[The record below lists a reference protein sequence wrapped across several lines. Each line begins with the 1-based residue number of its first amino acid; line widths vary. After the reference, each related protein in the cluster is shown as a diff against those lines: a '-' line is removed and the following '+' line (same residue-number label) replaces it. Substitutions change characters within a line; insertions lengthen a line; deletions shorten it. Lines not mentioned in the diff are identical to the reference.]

1 MANEADRLV
10 FPGNQ
15 ARTVD
20 RMNASYKKRVAAA
33 KGKSTKPVWNVASI
47 YAFTPLRYTKFTSA
61 GLPDLAAAPAES
73 GVGHQD
79 FTVQQLQAWVDML
92 AFAAEFGPL
101 SAEEVSTFTAGTPY
115 LNTDPGWR
123 PSELKYNK

>member
-10 FPGNQ
+10 FSGNQ
-15 ARTVD
+15 ARTAD
-20 RMNASYKKRVAAA
+20 KLNAAFKKRLAAA
-33 KGKSTKPVWNVASI
+33 KGKSVKPVANVTSI
-47 YAFTPLRYTKFTSA
+47 YAFTPARYTKYLATGA
-61 GLPDLAAAPAES
+61 PDLAAAPAES

-79 FTVQQLQAWVDML
+79 FTVQQMQAWINML

-123 PSELKYNK
+123 PSELKYTK